1 MDVLLFVLHNFLKG
15 REVSV
20 VPCSY
25 QRTCLTRFKLHYPRG
40 TMLKEEMKGMGEA
53 VVNAA

>member
-25 QRTCLTRFKLHYPRG
+25 RRTFLPVSSFIIPG